1 MAIRFSILITTHN
14 RIKEL
19 QFTLEQLLPLLNRND
34 VECIVCDDGSSDG
47 TDEYLRTFSPNIQ
60 LIRNPKS
67 IGLIGSRNKLMALA
81 KGQYAISLDDDAHFL
96 SENPLE
102 EIEKMFKNTPD
113 CGVLAFRIY
122 WGIEPPKSAEHEE
135 LITQVKGFVGCG
147 HAWNMDAWRSIPDY
161 PEWFIFYG
169 EEDFAAYQLFLQN
182 WKIIYA
188 PQLFVHHRVDV
199 RARKQQKDYRF
210 RLRRSLRSGWY
221 LMILFFPWNTIPK
234 RLAYSVWIQLKK
246 RMFKG
251 DIKGSVAILQ
261 AIMDLVFHLPKLL
274 YTSNR
279 FSKSVFESYT
289 ELPQTKVYWSP
300 LNHASL

>member
-19 QFTLEQLLPLLNRND
+19 QFTLEQLRPLLNRND

-102 EIEKMFKNTPD
+102 EIENMFRTHPD

-122 WGIEPPKSAEHEE
+122 WGIEPPKSSEHEDS
-135 LITQVKGFVGCG
+135 ITQVKGFVGCG
-147 HAWNMDAWRSIPDY
+147 HAWNMNAWRSIPDY

-221 LMILFFPWNTIPK
+221 LMFLFFPLRSIPK
-234 RLAYSVWIQLKK
+234 IFRYSLFMQIKK
-246 RMFKG
+246 RVLVL
-251 DIKGSVAILQ
+251 DTKGSLALIQ
-261 AIMDLVFHLPKLL
+261 ALGDLVINLPRLFKESRRFNRVTFDSLQKLP
-274 YTSNR
+274 S
-279 FSKSVFESYT
+279 SKI
-289 ELPQTKVYWSP
+289 YWTPAKS
-300 LNHASL
+300 

>member
-19 QFTLEQLLPLLNRND
+19 QFTLEQLRPLLNRND

-122 WGIEPPKSAEHEE
+122 WGIEPPKSAEHEDS
-135 LITQVKGFVGCG
+135 ITQVKGFVGCG

-221 LMILFFPWNTIPK
+221 LMILFFPLRSIPK
-234 RLAYSVWIQLKK
+234 IFLYSLFMQIKK
-246 RMFKG
+246 RVLVL
-251 DIKGSVAILQ
+251 DTKGSLALIQ
-261 AIMDLVFHLPKLL
+261 ALGDLVINLPRLFKESRRFNRVTFDSLQKLP
-274 YTSNR
+274 S
-279 FSKSVFESYT
+279 SKI
-289 ELPQTKVYWSP
+289 YWTPAKS
-300 LNHASL
+300 

>member
-1 MAIRFSILITTHN
+1 
-14 RIKEL
+14 
-19 QFTLEQLLPLLNRND
+19 
-34 VECIVCDDGSSDG
+34 
-47 TDEYLRTFSPNIQ
+47 
-60 LIRNPKS
+60 
-67 IGLIGSRNKLMALA
+67 
-81 KGQYAISLDDDAHFL
+81 
-96 SENPLE
+96 LE

-122 WGIEPPKSAEHEE
+122 WGIEPPKSAEHEDS
-135 LITQVKGFVGCG
+135 ITQVKGFVGCG

-221 LMILFFPWNTIPK
+221 LMILFFPLRSIPK
-234 RLAYSVWIQLKK
+234 IFLYSLFMQIKK
-246 RMFKG
+246 RVLVL
-251 DIKGSVAILQ
+251 DTKGSLALIQ
-261 AIMDLVFHLPKLL
+261 ALGDLVINLPRLFKESRRFNRVTFDSLQKLP
-274 YTSNR
+274 S
-279 FSKSVFESYT
+279 SKI
-289 ELPQTKVYWSP
+289 YWTPAKS
-300 LNHASL
+300 